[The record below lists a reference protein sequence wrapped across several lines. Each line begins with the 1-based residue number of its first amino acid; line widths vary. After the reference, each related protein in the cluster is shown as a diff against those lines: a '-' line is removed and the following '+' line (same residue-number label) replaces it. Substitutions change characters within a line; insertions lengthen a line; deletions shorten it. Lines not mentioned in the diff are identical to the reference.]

1 LNGTPNHAPVQ
12 ILMPFISYAKNYEDV
27 ILYRVLGHV
36 EKGFY
41 VDVGAG
47 DAKEY
52 SVTHAFYE
60 RGWSG
65 INIEP
70 SEEYF
75 DRLVQDRP
83 RDTNLK
89 IAVGRETGLCTFHDF
104 PWGLST
110 LDPKIGALHQAAGLK
125 ARVVLTPVITLT
137 KILEDCGALKIHFLK
152 IDTEGTE
159 ASVLEGLNLDRLRPW
174 IIVVDATEPNSRA
187 SLRKNWEHLI
197 TDYGYQFAYFD
208 GLNCFY
214 LADEVSELKE
224 RLSTPPNVF
233 DNFVRWTEWSSTSAV
248 ARLEREV
255 AALQRQGS
263 GLGAD
268 LKTVQVQTVNLHN
281 ALLAEQVQTA
291 GLHNALLAEQARTA
305 SLSEALRAECAERSY
320 MCGRIRQFEAVL
332 ETPSADRA
340 IGRLLRLG
348 RDAGNRITGG
358 GVRALAK
365 WTLNEALR
373 RLMRHPVSVAL
384 SRIVLKP
391 FPRLPKTVYQIE
403 KREDGVAALL
413 GPVESPTAPPI
424 PPTSQESASEF
435 APQTPELPPS
445 AKPLYLNL
453 QAAMRDSAPWR
464 RLG

>member
-1 LNGTPNHAPVQ
+1 MALLTHAPVQ
-12 ILMPFISYAKNYEDV
+12 VLMPFISYAKNYEDV

-36 EKGFY
+36 GKGFY

-70 SEEYF
+70 SDEYF
-75 DRLVQDRP
+75 DCLVQDRP

-89 IAVGRETGLCTFHDF
+89 IAAGRETGLCTFHDF

-110 LDPKIGALHQAAGLK
+110 LDPKISALHQAAGLK
-125 ARVVLTPVITLT
+125 ARAVLTPVTTLT
-137 KILEDCGALKIHFLK
+137 KILEDCGVLKIHFLK

-174 IIVVDATEPNSRA
+174 IIVVDATESNSKA

-197 TDYGYQFAYFD
+197 IGHGYQFAYFD

-214 LADEVSELKE
+214 VADEVSELKE
-224 RLSTPPNVF
+224 RLAAPPNVF
-233 DNFVRWTEWSSTSAV
+233 DNFVRWTEWSSASTV
-248 ARLEREV
+248 VRLEQEV
-255 AALQRQGS
+255 AALHRNAS
-263 GLGAD
+263 GLAAD
-268 LKTVQVQTVNLHN
+268 LKTEQVQSANLHN
-281 ALLAEQVQTA
+281 ALLAEQAGTA
-291 GLHNALLAEQARTA
+291 NIHNALLAEQARTA
-305 SLSEALRAECAERSY
+305 GLSEALRVECAERSY
-320 MCGRIRQFEAVL
+320 MCGRIRQFEAIL
-332 ETPSADRA
+332 ETPSLDRA

-365 WTLNEALR
+365 WTLNESLR
-373 RLMRHPVSVAL
+373 RVMRHPVSAAL
-384 SRIVLKP
+384 SRLVLKP
-391 FPRLPKTVYQIE
+391 FPRLTTTVYQIA
-403 KREDGVAALL
+403 KTEDGGATLL
-413 GPVESPTAPPI
+413 SPVESPTAPPI
-424 PPTSQESASEF
+424 PLSSQEPASQF
-435 APQTPELPPS
+435 APQIPELPPS